1 MAKLKIVKVSDLPL
15 MNNVFNGMKT
25 IIAYNRQNYLLDV
38 SKIKGKKIIDINGFS
53 SDEPGGDNLII
64 IKFDDGSSETLH
76 VYNGNTGD
84 KGKDGPEG
92 VHGDQGEDAIINYKL
107 KNELGNGIEDVLYI
121 VNNTT
126 TSDGYSL
133 PWSAYRGKI
142 LYNQVYELNE
152 TFLTEEEFANL
163 FTNIKYIYAEF
174 ITKTDNKES
183 AIFNNDVNDH
193 LVYKKYWTYE
203 DTELETYYIYNPNL
217 DVTDEDGNVIKTY
230 DPVVADLWKDIY
242 LGSKEGYFP
251 VTDSMAN
258 DSTIIYYFDQ
268 STLQY
273 EEVTKIDHEFATESR
288 YIGDKKI
295 DKYYISEIDAFV
307 SAEYNYLNRKWKF
320 NLITGPEGEIVPD
333 IYVTEDGIHYT
344 QLTRDEVLA
353 IDPDS
358 LSDYYTKGKNDD
370 GEDEYNRIE
379 NITSFLAVKDLRYY
393 LLGNDNQ
400 YYEVEKSDINFVEA
414 GDIVSTHIT
423 PYIISSRDSVT
434 NVYTFTKVYTK
445 QVYDDIVVFADE
457 ISINSIDL
465 YYYTTDRTY
474 YRMSIETIQPE
485 NEGDPII
492 YNRIY
497 TPIEIPSWIYA
508 EFKTYDEDVLSLILN
523 ANNLPVEE
531 DNTQEDSTEE
541 DLNTNIDIK
550 NIIRIVPGIK
560 KDLYHKNSDGTYSL
574 FDLNKD
580 QIYSTAEYFV
590 IADQPQYIEITGDY
604 AKSNAISIL
613 YVLNTDGSYTLNEG
627 EIIDENIYYIQIPAY
642 EKVNDPNEYLTQ
654 YNLTLFKG
662 EPQILPIAIY
672 PNTAYRSYV
681 NIEYDSDKI
690 MFFEDGRIA
699 AILGNNITTPIIIR
713 SAADPNIYAIIN
725 VTLVTPMKEIS
736 LDESNVYEVDIN
748 ESVVIRY
755 SFGPDDTTNKNII
768 WSQLNDNGN
777 PSVTIEKVAD
787 EDAIIITG
795 IKKDNITIQGIAEDN
810 LGAVVSFNFEIIQPA
825 ESMIWDQDNITYH
838 PPVYYTTDEINK
850 YNNLDHVDEI
860 AAGLLEPLTETSE
873 KEPAYYSMVVLK
885 GLKYLLDPIITPV
898 DTSYKQ
904 IVWESSDYNI
914 AEVVSENV
922 DVEIEP
928 EVSHIATQA
937 DVDNNLAENIG
948 DIVIDSPR
956 KTEKQLKYFL
966 TSSNI
971 GEVVISGYLERYPD
985 LMIVVN
991 IRVDQSIEEILIY
1004 PEVLSMNVNT
1014 SKKLV
1019 AEVLPDT
1026 AINGTFEWVS
1036 SNPEIVE
1043 VGPTGTITAKAP
1055 GVTTVFA
1062 KAKDGSGVENN
1073 ATITV
1078 TIPMKDIILYGDDS
1092 INGIIYVGIGQT
1104 VTIKA
1109 ETLYMDEFETGTK
1122 LGINWSSSDEEIATI
1137 DENGVVSGLA
1147 LGSTTIV
1154 ANAKDGSGVF
1164 GTIKVQVIKL
1174 IEDIQFSINEIN
1186 MEIGDTLVLVPN
1198 ITPDDASNE
1207 VVIWASSD
1215 ETVAKVKQSGI
1226 VYALSSGTCEV
1237 TATTTDGTNKVA
1249 TCSITVIE

>member
-38 SKIKGKKIIDINGFS
+38 SKIKGKKIIDISGFS

-84 KGKDGPEG
+84 KGKTGEEG
-92 VHGDQGEDAIINYKL
+92 VKGDQGEDAIINYRL

-133 PWSAYRGKI
+133 PWSAYRGKM
-142 LYNQVYELNE
+142 LYDQLYELNE
-152 TFLTEEEFANL
+152 IFLTEEEFANL
-163 FTNIKYIYAEF
+163 FTNVKYIYAEF
-174 ITKTDNKES
+174 LTKEDNKES

-217 DVTDEDGNVIKTY
+217 DVTDEDGNITKTY

-251 VTDSMAN
+251 ITESMIN
-258 DSTIIYYFDQ
+258 DDTTIYYFNQ

-273 EEVTKIDHEFATESR
+273 EEVTKVDHEFTSETR

-295 DKYYISEIDAFV
+295 DAYYISEIDAFV
-307 SAEYNYLNRKWKF
+307 SAEYNYLSRKWKL
-320 NLITGPEGEIVPD
+320 NLITGPEGELVPD
-333 IYVTEDGIHYT
+333 IYITEDGEHYI
-344 QLTRDEVLA
+344 QLTRDEVLS
-353 IDPDS
+353 IDPES
-358 LSDYYTKGKNDD
+358 LSFYYIKTVDEEGKDKYD
-370 GEDEYNRIE
+370 RIE

-393 LLGNDNQ
+393 VLDNDNQ
-400 YYEVEKSDINFVEA
+400 YYEVEKSDINFVKE
-414 GDIVSTHIT
+414 GDIVSNHIT
-423 PYIISSRDSVT
+423 PYIISSRDSV
-434 NVYTFTKVYTK
+434 NNIYTFTKVYTK
-445 QVYDDIVVFADE
+445 QVYDNIVVFVDE
-457 ISINSIDL
+457 ISISSIDL

-474 YRMSIETIQPE
+474 YRMSLEAVQPE
-485 NEGDPII
+485 NEDDPII
-492 YNRIY
+492 YNRVY
-497 TPIEIPSWIYA
+497 TPIAVPSWIYA
-508 EFKTYDEDVLSLILN
+508 EFTTYDEDVLSLILN

-590 IADQPQYIEITGDY
+590 IDDQPQYIEVTGDY

-613 YVLNTDGSYTLNEG
+613 YVLNNDGTYTLNTG
-627 EIIDENIYYIQIPAY
+627 NIIDENIYYIQTPAY
-642 EKVNDPNEYLTQ
+642 TKVNDPNEYLTQ
-654 YNLTLFKG
+654 YNLTLLKG
-662 EPQILPIAIY
+662 EPQILPITIY

-681 NIEYDSDKI
+681 DIEYDSDKI
-690 MFFEDGRIA
+690 TFFEDGRIA
-699 AILGNNITTPIIIR
+699 AIMGDNITTSIIIR
-713 SAADPNIYAIIN
+713 SVADPNIYAIIN

-768 WSQLNDNGN
+768 WAQTNNCDD
-777 PSVTIEKVAD
+777 PSVSIEKVEG

-795 IKKDNITIQGIAEDN
+795 IKKDNITIQGKAVDG
-810 LGAVVSFNFEIIQPA
+810 LGANVSFNFEVIQPA
-825 ESMIWDQDNITYH
+825 ESIIWDQDNITYH
-838 PPVYYTTDEINK
+838 PPVYYTKDEADIYNLQHNDEIN
-850 YNNLDHVDEI
+850 
-860 AAGLLEPLTETSE
+860 AGILQPLNEGDI
-873 KEPAYYSMVVLK
+873 KEPGYYSMVVLK
-885 GLKYLLDPIITPV
+885 GIKYLLDPIITPNN
-898 DTSYKQ
+898 TSYKQ

-922 DVEIEP
+922 EVEIEP

-948 DIVIDSPR
+948 DTIIDSPR
-956 KTEKQLKYFL
+956 KTEMQLKYFL
-966 TSSNI
+966 TSNNI

-985 LMIVVN
+985 LLVVVN

-1036 SNPEIVE
+1036 SNPNIVE
-1043 VGPTGTITAKAP
+1043 VGPTGTITAKSP
-1055 GVTTVFA
+1055 GVTTVLA
-1062 KAKDGSGVENN
+1062 KAKDGSGVENR

-1109 ETLYMDEFETGTK
+1109 ETLYMDEFETGIK

-1137 DENGVVSGLA
+1137 DENGVVTAIA

-1154 ANAKDGSGVF
+1154 ANAQDGSGVF

-1174 IEDIQFSINEIN
+1174 IEDIQFAINEIT
-1186 MEIGDTLVLVPN
+1186 MEIGDTLVLVPD

-1226 VYALSSGTCEV
+1226 VYALSDGTCEV

-1249 TCSITVIE
+1249 TCNITVIK